1 MRRKSI
7 AFPTPRSPRR
17 SRSSPS
23 SRAAL
28 RKTMSDRGVVQL
40 LAEVGTEAVGSASDE
55 LDVLTR
61 QRFALCRGI
70 VQGNKALLGGQ

>member
-1 MRRKSI
+1 MRRK
-7 AFPTPRSPRR
+7 
-17 SRSSPS
+17 
-23 SRAAL
+23 AAM

-40 LAEVGTEAVGSASDE
+40 LVEVGTEAVGSTSDE

-61 QRFALCRGI
+61 QRLALYRGI